1 MAIMLAWCI
10 CHIVT
15 YVNNAGLHEI
25 SISHTDACRNYRYAL
40 WNCLIVYTLTPVDV
54 PLNGPVRHRLINI
67 FAPNMKR
74 ASIACVTLNGSI
86 FNIDITDPN
95 KPLIETR
102 KRHLKL
108 SVRLSCSKRNQYI
121 IEIKN
126 TGGAV
131 LTIVGHAETTGN
143 IIALSGQLILLVTG
157 MIADGF
163 GLKTRNRYCQR
174 NSALS

>member
-1 MAIMLAWCI
+1 MP
-10 CHIVT
+10 
-15 YVNNAGLHEI
+15 AGI
-25 SISHTDACRNYRYAL
+25 YRYAL

-54 PLNGPVRHRLINI
+54 PLNGPVRHGLINI
-67 FAPNMKR
+67 LAPNMKR

-86 FNIDITDPN
+86 FNIDITNPN